1 MAVCGES
8 IWIGDKQG
16 KLHVYDNTLT
26 EVKLIETAAHPI
38 SALSSNGKIVAA
50 GNGHRYVFVYDG
62 QTLSEIF
69 NCGEQKDKILDLF
82 ISD

>member
-1 MAVCGES
+1 V
-8 IWIGDKQG
+8 
-16 KLHVYDNTLT
+16 
-26 EVKLIETAAHPI
+26 IETAAHPI

-62 QTLSEIF
+62 QTLNEIF

-82 ISD
+82 VSD